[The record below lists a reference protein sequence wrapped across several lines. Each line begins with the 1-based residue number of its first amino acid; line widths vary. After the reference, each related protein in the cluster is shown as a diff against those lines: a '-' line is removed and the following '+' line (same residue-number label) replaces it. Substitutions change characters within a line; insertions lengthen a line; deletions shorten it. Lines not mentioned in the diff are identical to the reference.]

1 MFDNNSPASA
11 GPDDAGQTGDRETGD
26 RCRGGPAHRDRR
38 LAKPALSAFS
48 ELFRRSILAHG
59 ETAYR
64 LHRALRAAGYQV
76 PCTSLYGWRR
86 GDQYPR
92 DVESLRAL
100 AFIEK
105 RYGLRRNALKD
116 QLPNPNRASVGF
128 RHVDLTRA
136 ERRCVAWHLPDDF
149 NDRSPAAQAEII
161 AWLRRNV
168 MTGATPFRDYHRQA
182 RKHRFALIFPEAAA
196 EIASV
201 PDPSETKGRRRRQIG
216 QAAPLELDREMR
228 ELVCFK
234 MAKITPMGF
243 CRRGFWK
250 PPTAHQILNYVGL
263 LYGALSAEAEG
274 PIKGAGAPRETLSV
288 ALLAIPGVWRWY
300 IEWRHRRRG
309 FYTRWE
315 MHMLEF
321 AASLLKPG
329 TGWLSQ
335 SPALANRL
343 RPIAGVVSMEEV
355 ARAQRDWTGAC
366 QETFQQVRTWSKD
379 VVRVARVH
387 RDPFLAILPVLEAP
401 RPVAVYSRIGDEILK
416 RMPDPV
422 VDPVAAAEASRA
434 FLMLRIALHTGLR
447 QKNLRQLRVGP
458 IGAPPTPMATLEALQ
473 CGELFFDPLDAGWI
487 VALPAAAFK
496 NATSSYF
503 ANSPYRLRLP
513 DHGDLYR
520 QITAYLA
527 IHRPVLLGDLE
538 DPKTFFVKFA
548 RSAETGSARYRSSDF
563 YVAWRQIIE
572 RYGIYNPFTG
582 RGAIEG
588 LLPHGPHN
596 VRDVLATHIIKRTGS
611 YEQAGF
617 AIQDKPETL
626 ARHYAR
632 FLPHDKAEIAAR
644 ILDEVWEGS
653 D

>member
-1 MFDNNSPASA
+1 MFDNSSPVTAVSA
-11 GPDDAGQTGDRETGD
+11 GAAPKVDTDDSD
-26 RCRGGPAHRDRR
+26 RCRDAIRSRR
-38 LAKPALSAFS
+38 AAKPGLSAFS
-48 ELFRRSILAHG
+48 ELFRRSIQAHG

-64 LHRALRAAGYQV
+64 LHQALKAAGHRV

-86 GDQYPR
+86 GKQYPR
-92 DVESLRAL
+92 DVHSLRAL
-100 AFIEK
+100 AFIER
-105 RYGLRRNALKD
+105 RYGLRPNALKD

-128 RHVDLTRA
+128 HHVDLTRA

-149 NDRSPAAQAEII
+149 NDRPPAAQAEIV
-161 AWLRRNV
+161 AWLRQNV
-168 MTGATPFRDYHRQA
+168 MTGATPFRRYHRVA
-182 RKHRFALIFPEAAA
+182 RKHRFALTFPEATA
-196 EIASV
+196 EIDSV
-201 PDPSETKGRRRRQIG
+201 PDPSETKGRRRGQIG
-216 QAAPLELDREMR
+216 LAAPPELDRELR
-228 ELVCFK
+228 ELVRFK

-250 PPTAHQILNYVGL
+250 PPTAHQMVNYVGL
-263 LYGALSAEAEG
+263 LYGALAAEAEG
-274 PIKGAGAPRETLSV
+274 PIKGAGAPSESLSL

-321 AASLLKPG
+321 AASLLKPQ
-329 TGWLSQ
+329 TGWLLQ

-343 RPIAGVVSMEEV
+343 RPIAGVVSMAEV
-355 ARAQRDWTGAC
+355 TRAQRDWVGAC

-387 RDPFLAILPVLEAP
+387 RDPFLAVLPVLEAP
-401 RPVAVYSRIGDEILK
+401 QPVAVYSRIGDEILK
-416 RMPDPV
+416 RMPDPAI
-422 VDPVAAAEASRA
+422 DPVAAAEASRA
-434 FLMLRIALHTGLR
+434 FLMLRIGLHTGLR

-458 IGAPPTPMATLEALQ
+458 IGAPPTAMETLEALQ
-473 CGELFFDPLDAGWI
+473 CGELFYDPRENGWI

-503 ANSPYRLRLP
+503 ANSPYRLKLP
-513 DHGDLYR
+513 DRGGLYR

-527 IHRPVLLGDLE
+527 VHRPILLGDLE

-548 RSAETGSARYRSSDF
+548 RSAQTGSARYQSSDF
-563 YVAWRQIIE
+563 YVAWRQMIE

-632 FLPHDKAEIAAR
+632 FLAHDKAEIAAR
-644 ILDEVWEGS
+644 ILDEVWTEGG
-653 D
+653 